1 MLHSLIVVVLFS
13 TKQTATHCSSVPL
26 FLHFSFPPIKVSV
39 ANFSASIGVKAFTF
53 CVHLQVDKVYCV
65 NENLDANLHFVF
77 FFKFS
82 IFPSVT
88 PLQYIWT
95 FVSVKYYLTKDS
107 EIHTQLDSDE
117 MYYVAKKATY
127 CLSVPLF
134 VHFSFSTKKFLSQI
148 SQLLSEPVLSNYMYT
163 IK

>member
-1 MLHSLIVVVLFS
+1 M
-13 TKQTATHCSSVPL
+13 
-26 FLHFSFPPIKVSV
+26 
-39 ANFSASIGVKAFTF
+39 
-53 CVHLQVDKVYCV
+53 YCV

-95 FVSVKYYLTKDS
+95 FVSVKDYLTKDS

-117 MYYVAKKATY
+117 LYYVAKNSHTLLISSFICSFFFLYKEI
-127 CLSVPLF
+127 SVAD
-134 VHFSFSTKKFLSQI
+134 FSTPIGASVVKLYVHLKEAK
-148 SQLLSEPVLSNYMYT
+148 LL
-163 IK
+163 K